1 MRAIWS
7 QGYPSAGLVAGTLAV
22 VVNQG
27 AGYAMVPWICAS
39 NVNPVPFLALFCAA
53 IALFGAFLS
62 WRAFAPGRQSIPES
76 HAGGHPHDF
85 LAGVS
90 ILFAILCAAVVLT
103 QGAAGLV
110 FNGCER

>member
-1 MRAIWS
+1 MRAVWS
-7 QGYPSAGLVAGTLAV
+7 QGHPGAGFVAGIVAV

-39 NVNPVPFLALFCAA
+39 KINPVPLLAVICAA

-62 WRAFAPGRQSIPES
+62 WRAFDPGPQSISET
-76 HAGGHPHDF
+76 HAGGYPREF
-85 LAGVS
+85 LAGVG
-90 ILFAILCAAVVLT
+90 IFFAILCAAVVLT

-110 FNGCER
+110 FDGCER

>member
-1 MRAIWS
+1 MS
-7 QGYPSAGLVAGTLAV
+7 QGYPGAGLVAGIAAV
-22 VVNQG
+22 IVNQG

-39 NVNPVPFLALFCAA
+39 RINPVPLLAVLCAA
-53 IALFGAFLS
+53 VALLGALIS
-62 WRAFAPGRQSIPES
+62 WRALDSGRQSIPDS

-90 ILFAILCAAVVLT
+90 IFFATLCAAVVLT

-110 FNGCER
+110 FDGCER